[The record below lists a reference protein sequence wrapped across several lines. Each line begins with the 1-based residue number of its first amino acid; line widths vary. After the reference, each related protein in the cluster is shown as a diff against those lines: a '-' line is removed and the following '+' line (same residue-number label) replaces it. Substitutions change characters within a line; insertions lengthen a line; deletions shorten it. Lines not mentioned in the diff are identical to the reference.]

1 MEQNTALSGGTRGEA
16 PASSA
21 VLRPGEP
28 GAASIPPA
36 PQVSPV
42 HPENRRYSA
51 APAPEKALVLADW
64 LEAGKAADVTVID
77 VTGLNPCMDALIVAT
92 ATSARH
98 ARALADGLLEQS
110 RLHEYEYLRME
121 GYQAG
126 QWVLVDLNDVVV
138 HLFLAET
145 RELYRIE
152 ALWRDAPLLRSPAP
166 VHQASDRAGS
176 PDGSDDASG
185 MEGAHTVP
193 TENVF

>member
-1 MEQNTALSGGTRGEA
+1 MEQNTDLSGGTRGEA

-21 VLRPGEP
+21 VLRPGAP
-28 GAASIPPA
+28 DAAIIPPT
-36 PQVSPV
+36 PQASSL
-42 HPENRRYSA
+42 HPANRRYSV

-64 LEAGKAADVTVID
+64 LEASKAADVTVID

-138 HLFLAET
+138 HLFLTET
-145 RELYRIE
+145 RALYRIE
-152 ALWRDAPLLRSPAP
+152 ALWRDAPFLRSPAP
-166 VHQASDRAGS
+166 ARQAADGPDD
-176 PDGSDDASG
+176 PDGMKRIHA
-185 MEGAHTVP
+185 AP
-193 TENVF
+193 AENVF

>member
-1 MEQNTALSGGTRGEA
+1 MRLWNNTQILPAERGAKRPRRPLFSVPARPMRRSSRPLRKPRPFILQTAGT
-16 PASSA
+16 PF
-21 VLRPGEP
+21 
-28 GAASIPPA
+28 
-36 PQVSPV
+36 
-42 HPENRRYSA
+42 
-51 APAPEKALVLADW
+51 ADW
-64 LEAGKAADVTVID
+64 LEASKAADVTVID

-138 HLFLAET
+138 HLFLTET

-152 ALWRDAPLLRSPAP
+152 ALWRDAPFLRSPAP
-166 VHQASDRAGS
+166 ARQAADGPDD
-176 PDGSDDASG
+176 PDGMKRIHA
-185 MEGAHTVP
+185 AP
-193 TENVF
+193 AENVF